1 MLVAFRKFTEPLWI
15 HVDRTILPFLKG
27 CVACGF
33 FCHLGVS
40 VYEPDCVPTGAPRDA
55 AESAAT
61 ARARGIAFKIAKR
74 GSDILFALALMP
86 VMLTVAVALFCLNP
100 FFNRGRLFYVQ
111 RRMGRDCQPFMALKF
126 RTMTRSTEG
135 ERKPTAALERHRITP
150 LGGILRR
157 SRLDE
162 LPQIFNVLKGDMS
175 LVGPRPMMPAQ
186 QALYPGQSYYEL
198 RPGITGS
205 WQVSSRNECE
215 FAARAT
221 YDDAYAREMSLAAD
235 ARILAQT
242 VGAVLRGTGC

>member
-1 MLVAFRKFTEPLWI
+1 MTV
-15 HVDRTILPFLKG
+15 HVPGIRGSTAN
-27 CVACGF
+27 V
-33 FCHLGVS
+33 
-40 VYEPDCVPTGAPRDA
+40 DCVPLVEVTHRSGAY
-55 AESAAT
+55 
-61 ARARGIAFKIAKR
+61 RAGFKRVLDLTLVVA
-74 GSDILFALALMP
+74 SLPFVLPVLALI
-86 VMLTVAVALFCLNP
+86 ALIIRASGLSP
-100 FFNRGRLFYVQ
+100 FYRQERIGKDGRRFQ
-111 RRMGRDCQPFMALKF
+111 MIKF
-126 RTMTRSTEG
+126 RTMVDGAEH
-135 ERKPTAALERHRITP
+135 ALHRYLARNPEARVEWLTKQKLSQDPRITR
-150 LGGILRR
+150 LGRALRR
-157 SRLDE
+157 TSLDE